1 MKIPNGYQKVV
12 NKGTLKIPNGY
23 QKVVNK
29 GTLKIPNGYQNRKSG
44 DFEDTKWLSEGRK

>member
-1 MKIPNGYQKVV
+1 MYQKAV

-23 QKVVNK
+23 QKAVNK
-29 GTLKIPNGYQNRKSG
+29 GTLKIPNGYQKAVNTKWLR